1 MNKDYTVSQNV
12 WNLNSLTYNGVSS
25 NELGLFIQSPPV
37 YEYPERDVNVT
48 HIPGRNGDLIV
59 DNGCY
64 KNVTRTYA
72 LAKYFEHGY
81 NLQPSA
87 ESVLN
92 WLSSAKGRY
101 VELTDDYESDVYRLA
116 TYIDKGN
123 FVNYYNKAMSINVS
137 FQCKPQKYLVAGKT
151 TVEYTFDDKLVELY
165 SISARIKNNYNYES
179 LPIIGVCWDTEL

>member
-1 MNKDYTVSQNV
+1 MNKDYTVSQKV
-12 WNLNSLTYNGVSS
+12 WNL
-25 NELGLFIQSPPV
+25 
-37 YEYPERDVNVT
+37 RDVSVT

-64 KNVTRTYA
+64 KNVTGSYA

-81 NLQPSA
+81 NLQSSA

-92 WLSSAKGRY
+92 WLTSAKGRY